1 MAYERE
7 SYEDGKVNKLSRII
21 SSRDKQ
27 EDNQMDK
34 KEDSIKGKTP

>member
-21 SSRDKQ
+21 NSRDNQ

-34 KEDSIKGKTP
+34 KEDSTKGKTP